1 VWEGHSQVLGKPKK
15 TLLVTTQRSKCWHLQ
30 RVTHNKANE
39 CLTTNWDSALDPKK
53 APKTKKNTRNRS
65 KKNTQTWEEKE
76 LFKPVKH

>member
-1 VWEGHSQVLGKPKK
+1 
-15 TLLVTTQRSKCWHLQ
+15 LQ

-53 APKTKKNTRNRS
+53 APKTKNNTRDRN

-76 LFKPVKH
+76 LSKHVRPVKL